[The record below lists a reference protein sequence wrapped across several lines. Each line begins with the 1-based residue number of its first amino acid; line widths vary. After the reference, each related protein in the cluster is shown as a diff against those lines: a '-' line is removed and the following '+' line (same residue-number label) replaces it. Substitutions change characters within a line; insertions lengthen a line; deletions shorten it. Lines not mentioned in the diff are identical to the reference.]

1 MSLSTFVT
9 ITGPFIKFIGEALA
23 DLKRQKLADIDLEQL
38 RLRRKILAEKLED
51 CRTNLLIEVER
62 AKGEAKQ
69 DLISRGLANSTVLDS
84 MLRTIDQD
92 STNELNNA
100 TREYNRAIEEIA
112 LLERQVRE
120 QATPF
125 WTRFLGRRA
134 HV

>member
-1 MSLSTFVT
+1 
-9 ITGPFIKFIGEALA
+9 
-23 DLKRQKLADIDLEQL
+23 
-38 RLRRKILAEKLED
+38 
-51 CRTNLLIEVER
+51 
-62 AKGEAKQ
+62 
-69 DLISRGLANSTVLDS
+69 